1 MRALSRRWSST
12 CPCRKPR
19 RFQLLSF
26 ESLLLESR
34 LLRSGCRIRIVEKE
48 VSFPQL
54 WEKIVEVTQLVLPE
68 RLQAR
73 VGKQMVVVL
82 VPPISR
88 K

>member
-1 MRALSRRWSST
+1 M
-12 CPCRKPR
+12 
-19 RFQLLSF
+19 
-26 ESLLLESR
+26 
-34 LLRSGCRIRIVEKE
+34 
-48 VSFPQL
+48 PQL

-68 RLQAR
+68 RVQAR

>member
-1 MRALSRRWSST
+1 MQGFVETLVVDVSVPQAAEV
-12 CPCRKPR
+12 PAPQFRKPVVGVKAPPQR
-19 RFQLLSF
+19 VPQ
-26 ESLLLESR
+26 
-34 LLRSGCRIRIVEKE
+34 RIVEKE